1 MSHQSQR
8 ASTRTN
14 SESRIARNARSPQS
28 LSAPI
33 KPVREHRSD
42 AAAEHAVIASYDAEE
57 ANPCLSNI
65 RQLQSLE
72 DAMTVMTRLPSLGG
86 CPPESEGGDL
96 LIPTPEHGRL
106 CFDVVR
112 AVFDGY
118 LHRNLSSPEFRSI
131 ATASVVLVNHP
142 DDRHGHSFPMPVLA
156 VPGAR
161 PRGFFAVMPAGTG
174 RRVTAHAI
182 AAYLKTQPIAIEV
195 ALQDGQRGRY
205 LQLPAMRIAWPAR
218 GSLRSFAKAFI
229 ANVDAAVGTTYL
241 ARNRGALHRGEQ
253 EVIAALCAFA
263 VALNLGVLIVER
275 INTRVARGRDAETL
289 WDALGQFTSATG
301 IPVLCFGTPG
311 AAAALSEQSSAIGE
325 LVTHSV
331 YRFPA
336 DIPTSEVWR
345 LFAKVLFAKHL
356 KGAIGANEPDWFTE
370 SLWRESLGH
379 YRLAKKVCV
388 HISSKLR
395 AAESGQLSMEDF
407 VRYAKE
413 ALTLEQ
419 PHLRA
424 IGLWHRGGG
433 RFTPTSIRRHGDW
446 LPLDALMTTVPGLVE
461 EYGQPAL
468 IAGDSGAEAQ
478 SA

>member
-1 MSHQSQR
+1 MSQLSQR
-8 ASTRTN
+8 TSTRSN
-14 SESRIARNARSPQS
+14 SESRSARNTRSSHP
-28 LSAPI
+28 LNAPI
-33 KPVREHRSD
+33 TAVREQRAD
-42 AAAEHAVIASYDAEE
+42 AVTKHAVIASYDTKE

-72 DAMTVMTRLPSLGG
+72 DAMTAMTCLPGLGD

-106 CFDVVR
+106 CLDIVR
-112 AVFDGY
+112 AVIDGY
-118 LHRNLSSPEFRSI
+118 RHRNLSSPEFRRI
-131 ATASVVLVNHP
+131 ATASAILVNHP
-142 DDRHGHSFPMPVLA
+142 DDRHGHSLPTPVLA

-161 PRGFFAVMPAGTG
+161 PRGFFAVIPAGTG

-182 AAYLKTQPIAIEV
+182 AAYLKTEPIVIEV
-195 ALQDGQRGRY
+195 ALQDGQMSRY

-229 ANVDAAVGTTYL
+229 ANVDAAVGTRYL

-301 IPVLCFGTPG
+301 IPVLCLGTPG

-331 YRFPA
+331 YSLPA
-336 DIPTSEVWR
+336 DIPTSEVWC
-345 LFAKVLFAKHL
+345 LFAKILFAKYL
-356 KGAIGANEPDWFTE
+356 KDVVGSNEPDWFTE
-370 SLWRESLGH
+370 HLWQESYGH
-379 YRLAKKVCV
+379 YRLAKKACIHV
-388 HISSKLR
+388 SSKLR
-395 AAESGQLSMEDF
+395 ATESNRLSPEDF
-407 VRYAKE
+407 VRYARE

-424 IGLWHRGGG
+424 IRLWRSGGG
-433 RFTPTSIRRHGDW
+433 RFTATSIRRHGDW
-446 LPLDALMTTVPGLVE
+446 LPLNALMTTVPGLVDE
-461 EYGQPAL
+461 HGQLGL
-468 IAGDSGAEAQ
+468 IASDNRAEAQ
-478 SA
+478 SV

>member
-1 MSHQSQR
+1 MSHLPQR
-8 ASTRTN
+8 ASTRSN
-14 SESRIARNARSPQS
+14 SESRSARNTRSSHP

-33 KPVREHRSD
+33 KAVREQRSD
-42 AAAEHAVIASYDAEE
+42 AVAEHAVITSYGTEE

-72 DAMTVMTRLPSLGG
+72 DAMTVMTRLPGFED

-118 LHRNLSSPEFRSI
+118 LHRNLSCPEFRSI
-131 ATASVVLVNHP
+131 ATASVILVNHP
-142 DDRHGHSFPMPVLA
+142 ADRHGHSFPTPVLA

-161 PRGFFAVMPAGTG
+161 PRGFFAVIPAGAG
-174 RRVTAHAI
+174 RRVTANSI
-182 AAYLKTQPIAIEV
+182 AAYLKTEPIAIEV
-195 ALQDGQRGRY
+195 ATQDGQLGRY

-241 ARNRGALHRGEQ
+241 TRNRGALHRGEQ

-275 INTRVARGRDAETL
+275 INTRDARGRDAETL
-289 WDALGQFTSATG
+289 WDVLGQFTSATG

-331 YRFPA
+331 YSLPA
-336 DIPTSEVWR
+336 DIPTSEVWC
-345 LFAKVLFAKHL
+345 LFAKVIFAKYL
-356 KGAIGANEPDWFTE
+356 KDVVGSNEPDWFTE
-370 SLWRESLGH
+370 RLWQESLGH
-379 YRLAKKVCV
+379 YRLAKKACIHV
-388 HISSKLR
+388 SSKLR
-395 AAESGQLSMEDF
+395 AAESSQLSPGDF
-407 VRYAKE
+407 VRYAKD

-424 IGLWHRGGG
+424 IGLWRRGGG
-433 RFTPTSIRRHGDW
+433 RFTATSIRRHGDW

-461 EYGQPAL
+461 EYGHPAL
-468 IAGDSGAEAQ
+468 IASDSGAEAQ
-478 SA
+478 RA